1 MAAELRIEFDDSGRA
16 GRLRVEG
23 EIDLSNVKRF
33 ERSLAAANGDGVVL
47 VVDLDRVTYMDSAAI
62 AALFSR
68 ARRGRMEIVAGPGSV
83 AAPLLRITR
92 IGEVARIRAE

>member
-1 MAAELRIEFDDSGRA
+1 MELDGSGPAA
-16 GRLRVEG
+16 RLRVEG

-33 ERSLAAANGDGVVL
+33 ERSLAAGDRDGTVL

-62 AALFSR
+62 AALFTR

-92 IGEVARIRAE
+92 LDEVARIRAE